1 MKKIVVALL
10 LISLFSCGKKEIQLP
25 QLNETI
31 VADVKDHSPIFMFFE
46 TNGKDTLIDVN
57 RSNSIS
63 STNWLF
69 NIDKRLPLKLV
80 IPEIQKLQ
88 AKKEKSSHKKQGSEN
103 YFTYMDSKKK
113 TLAFLPFTKVM
124 YELAKP
130 DFGVLIY
137 YTKEGKFIV
146 SGNFIKNVIAV
157 ERENLQSYLD
167 KLPSDKPNKFLF
179 CFDKEISF
187 EKYLEAI
194 VYLNKISVE
203 YPSLQLSDNQYFY

>member
-1 MKKIVVALL
+1 MKKILVALF

-31 VADVKDHSPIFMFFE
+31 VVDVKNHSPIYMFFE

-88 AKKEKSSHKKQGSEN
+88 DKKAKSSHLINGSKN

-113 TLAFLPFTKVM
+113 TLAFLPFTNVTYTLKNYNNGISVFFTKRNKIFVNNILVDKKDLES
-124 YELAKP
+124 YLNNLNRTYQEIAFGFDKNLSFQDYIIAKNVAN
-130 DFGVLIY
+130 DLEI
-137 YTKEGKFIV
+137 KFIT
-146 SGNFIKNVIAV
+146 F
-157 ERENLQSYLD
+157 
-167 KLPSDKPNKFLF
+167 
-179 CFDKEISF
+179 KEYI
-187 EKYLEAI
+187 Y
-194 VYLNKISVE
+194 
-203 YPSLQLSDNQYFY
+203 

>member
-1 MKKIVVALL
+1 MKKIIVALF

-25 QLNETI
+25 QLNETK
-31 VADVKDHSPIFMFFE
+31 VVDVKDHSPIYMFFE

-88 AKKEKSSHKKQGSEN
+88 VKKAKSSHKKEGSEN

-113 TLAFLPFTKVM
+113 TLAFLPFTNVTYTLKNYNNGISVFFTKRNKIFVNNILVHKKDLES
-124 YELAKP
+124 YLNNLNRTYQEIAFGFDKNLSFQDYIIAKNVAN
-130 DFGVLIY
+130 DLEI
-137 YTKEGKFIV
+137 KFIT
-146 SGNFIKNVIAV
+146 F
-157 ERENLQSYLD
+157 
-167 KLPSDKPNKFLF
+167 
-179 CFDKEISF
+179 KEYI
-187 EKYLEAI
+187 Y
-194 VYLNKISVE
+194 
-203 YPSLQLSDNQYFY
+203 

>member
-1 MKKIVVALL
+1 MKKILFSLL

-69 NIDKRLPLKLV
+69 NIDKRLPLRLV

-88 AKKEKSSHKKQGSEN
+88 AKKEKSSHKKEGSEN
-103 YFTYMDSKKK
+103 YFTYMDKKKK
-113 TLAFLPFTKVM
+113 TLAFLPFTKVV
-124 YELAKP
+124 YEQAKP
-130 DFGVLIY
+130 NFGVVIY
-137 YTKEGKFIV
+137 Y
-146 SGNFIKNVIAV
+146 NKNGIFVVNGV
-157 ERENLQSYLD
+157 EVDEENLQKHLD
-167 KLPSDKPNKFLF
+167 SLPSDKPNKFLF
-179 CFDKEISF
+179 CFDKEVSF

-194 VYLNKISVE
+194 VYLNKISEE
-203 YPSLQLSDNQYFY
+203 YPSLQLSNTQYVY

>member
-1 MKKIVVALL
+1 MKNIIVALF

-31 VADVKDHSPIFMFFE
+31 VVDVKDHSPIYMFFE

-88 AKKEKSSHKKQGSEN
+88 VKKAKSSHLINGSKN

-113 TLAFLPFTKVM
+113 TLAFLPFTNVTYTLKNYNNGISVFFTKRNKIFVNNILVDKKDLEN
-124 YELAKP
+124 YLNNLNNTYQEIAFGFDKNLSFQDYIIAKNVAN
-130 DFGVLIY
+130 DLEI
-137 YTKEGKFIV
+137 KFIT
-146 SGNFIKNVIAV
+146 F
-157 ERENLQSYLD
+157 
-167 KLPSDKPNKFLF
+167 
-179 CFDKEISF
+179 KEYI
-187 EKYLEAI
+187 Y
-194 VYLNKISVE
+194 
-203 YPSLQLSDNQYFY
+203 

>member
-1 MKKIVVALL
+1 MKKIIVALF

-31 VADVKDHSPIFMFFE
+31 VVDVKDHSPIYMFFE

-88 AKKEKSSHKKQGSEN
+88 DKKAKSSHLINGSKN

-113 TLAFLPFTKVM
+113 TLAFLPFTNVTYTLKNYNNGISVFFTKRNKIFVNNILVDKKDLES
-124 YELAKP
+124 YLNNLNRTYQEIAFGFDKNLSFQDYIIAKNVAN
-130 DFGVLIY
+130 DLEI
-137 YTKEGKFIV
+137 KFIT
-146 SGNFIKNVIAV
+146 F
-157 ERENLQSYLD
+157 
-167 KLPSDKPNKFLF
+167 
-179 CFDKEISF
+179 KEYI
-187 EKYLEAI
+187 Y
-194 VYLNKISVE
+194 
-203 YPSLQLSDNQYFY
+203 

>member
-1 MKKIVVALL
+1 MKKILVALF

-31 VADVKDHSPIFMFFE
+31 VVDVKNHSPIYMFFE

-88 AKKEKSSHKKQGSEN
+88 DKKAKSSHLINGSKN

-113 TLAFLPFTKVM
+113 TLAFLPFTNVTFTLKNYNNGISVFFTKRNKIFVNNILVDKKDLES
-124 YELAKP
+124 YLNNLNRTYQEIAFGFDKNLSFQDYIIAKNVAN
-130 DFGVLIY
+130 DLEI
-137 YTKEGKFIV
+137 KFIT
-146 SGNFIKNVIAV
+146 F
-157 ERENLQSYLD
+157 
-167 KLPSDKPNKFLF
+167 
-179 CFDKEISF
+179 KEYI
-187 EKYLEAI
+187 Y
-194 VYLNKISVE
+194 
-203 YPSLQLSDNQYFY
+203 

>member
-25 QLNETI
+25 QLNETV

-88 AKKEKSSHKKQGSEN
+88 AKKEKSSHKKECSEN
-103 YFTYMDSKKK
+103 YFTYMDKKKK
-113 TLAFLPFTKVM
+113 TLAFLPLV
-124 YELAKP
+124 
-130 DFGVLIY
+130 D
-137 YTKEGKFIV
+137 
-146 SGNFIKNVIAV
+146 V
-157 ERENLQSYLD
+157 EYV
-167 KLPSDKPNKFLF
+167 
-179 CFDKEISF
+179 FDKANEYERIKEKLIGETF
-187 EKYLEAI
+187 EYAPEFNYIINGLLMRYESDTELQEEQKSVLRPSQAEYQQYRMHVKYDA
-194 VYLNKISVE
+194 
-203 YPSLQLSDNQYFY
+203 

>member
-1 MKKIVVALL
+1 MKKILVALS

-25 QLNETI
+25 QLDETV
-31 VADVKDHSPIFMFFE
+31 VADVKDHSPIYMFFE
-46 TNGKDTLIDVN
+46 TNGNDTLIDVN

-80 IPEIQKLQ
+80 IPKIQKLL
-88 AKKEKSSHKKQGSEN
+88 AKKEKSSHKKEGSGN

-113 TLAFLPFTKVM
+113 TLAFLPFTKVV
-124 YELAKP
+124 YEQAKP
-130 DFGVLIY
+130 NFGVVIY
-137 YTKEGKFIV
+137 H
-146 SGNFIKNVIAV
+146 NKNGIFAV
-157 ERENLQSYLD
+157 NGVEVDKENLQNHLVS
-167 KLPSDKPNKFLF
+167 LPSDKPNKFLF

-194 VYLNKISVE
+194 VYLNEISVQ
-203 YPSLQLSDNQYFY
+203 YPFLQLSDTQYVY

>member
-1 MKKIVVALL
+1 MKKIIVALF

-25 QLNETI
+25 QLNETK
-31 VADVKDHSPIFMFFE
+31 VVDVKDHSPIYMFFE

-88 AKKEKSSHKKQGSEN
+88 VKKEKSSHKKEGSEN

-113 TLAFLPFTKVM
+113 TLAFLPFTNVTYTLKNYNNGISVFFTKRNKIFVNNILVDKKDLES
-124 YELAKP
+124 YLNNLNRTYQEIAFGFDKNLSFQDYIIAKNVAN
-130 DFGVLIY
+130 DLEI
-137 YTKEGKFIV
+137 KFIT
-146 SGNFIKNVIAV
+146 F
-157 ERENLQSYLD
+157 
-167 KLPSDKPNKFLF
+167 
-179 CFDKEISF
+179 KEYI
-187 EKYLEAI
+187 Y
-194 VYLNKISVE
+194 
-203 YPSLQLSDNQYFY
+203 

>member
-1 MKKIVVALL
+1 MKKIIVALF

-31 VADVKDHSPIFMFFE
+31 VVDVKDHSPIYMFFE

-57 RSNSIS
+57 RCNSIS

-88 AKKEKSSHKKQGSEN
+88 VKKEKSSHKKEGSEN

-113 TLAFLPFTKVM
+113 TLAFLSFTNVTYTLKNYNNGISVFFTKRNKIFVNNILVDKKDLES
-124 YELAKP
+124 YLNNLNNTYQEIAFGFDKNLSFQDYIIAKNVAN
-130 DFGVLIY
+130 DLEI
-137 YTKEGKFIV
+137 KFIT
-146 SGNFIKNVIAV
+146 F
-157 ERENLQSYLD
+157 
-167 KLPSDKPNKFLF
+167 
-179 CFDKEISF
+179 KEYI
-187 EKYLEAI
+187 Y
-194 VYLNKISVE
+194 
-203 YPSLQLSDNQYFY
+203 

>member
-1 MKKIVVALL
+1 MKKIIVALF

-25 QLNETI
+25 QLNETK
-31 VADVKDHSPIFMFFE
+31 VVDVKDHSPIYMFFE

-88 AKKEKSSHKKQGSEN
+88 VKKEKSSHKKEGSEN

-113 TLAFLPFTKVM
+113 TLAFLPFTNVTYTLKNYNNGISVFFTKRNKIFVNNILVHKKDLES
-124 YELAKP
+124 YLNNLNNTYQEIAFGFDKNLSFQDYIIAKNVAN
-130 DFGVLIY
+130 DLEI
-137 YTKEGKFIV
+137 KFIT
-146 SGNFIKNVIAV
+146 F
-157 ERENLQSYLD
+157 
-167 KLPSDKPNKFLF
+167 
-179 CFDKEISF
+179 KEYI
-187 EKYLEAI
+187 Y
-194 VYLNKISVE
+194 
-203 YPSLQLSDNQYFY
+203 

>member
-1 MKKIVVALL
+1 MKKIIVALF

-31 VADVKDHSPIFMFFE
+31 VVDVKDHSPIYMFFE

-88 AKKEKSSHKKQGSEN
+88 VKKAKSSHKKEGSEN

-113 TLAFLPFTKVM
+113 TLAFLPFTNVTYTLKNYNNGISVFFTKRNKIFVNNILVHKKDLES
-124 YELAKP
+124 YLNNLNNTYQEIAFGFDKNLSFQDYIIAKNVAN
-130 DFGVLIY
+130 DLEI
-137 YTKEGKFIV
+137 KFITFK
-146 SGNFIKNVIAV
+146 SIF
-157 ERENLQSYLD
+157 
-167 KLPSDKPNKFLF
+167 
-179 CFDKEISF
+179 ISF
-187 EKYLEAI
+187 NCQLKT
-194 VYLNKISVE
+194 VY
-203 YPSLQLSDNQYFY
+203 

>member
-1 MKKIVVALL
+1 MKKIIVALF

-31 VADVKDHSPIFMFFE
+31 VVDVKDHSPIYMFFE

-88 AKKEKSSHKKQGSEN
+88 VKKAKSSHKKEGSEN

-113 TLAFLPFTKVM
+113 TLAFLPFTNVTYTLKNYNNGISVFFTKRNKIFVNNILVHKKDLES
-124 YELAKP
+124 YLNNLNNTYQEIAFGFDKNLSFQDYIIAKNVAN
-130 DFGVLIY
+130 DLEI
-137 YTKEGKFIV
+137 KFIT
-146 SGNFIKNVIAV
+146 F
-157 ERENLQSYLD
+157 
-167 KLPSDKPNKFLF
+167 
-179 CFDKEISF
+179 KEYI
-187 EKYLEAI
+187 Y
-194 VYLNKISVE
+194 
-203 YPSLQLSDNQYFY
+203 

>member
-1 MKKIVVALL
+1 MKKIIVALF

-31 VADVKDHSPIFMFFE
+31 VVDVKDHSPIYMFFE

-88 AKKEKSSHKKQGSEN
+88 VKKEKSSHKKEGSEN

-113 TLAFLPFTKVM
+113 TLAFLSFTNVTYTLKNYNNGISVFFTKRNKIFVNNILVDKKDLES
-124 YELAKP
+124 YLNNLNNTYQEIAFGFDKNLSFQDYIIAKNVAN
-130 DFGVLIY
+130 DLEI
-137 YTKEGKFIV
+137 KFIT
-146 SGNFIKNVIAV
+146 F
-157 ERENLQSYLD
+157 
-167 KLPSDKPNKFLF
+167 
-179 CFDKEISF
+179 KEYI
-187 EKYLEAI
+187 Y
-194 VYLNKISVE
+194 
-203 YPSLQLSDNQYFY
+203 

>member
-1 MKKIVVALL
+1 MKKIIVALF

-25 QLNETI
+25 QLNETK
-31 VADVKDHSPIFMFFE
+31 VVDVKDHSPIYMFFE

-88 AKKEKSSHKKQGSEN
+88 VKKEKSSHKKEGSEN

-113 TLAFLPFTKVM
+113 MLAFLSFTNVTYTLKNYNNGISVFFTKKNKIFVNNILVDKKDLES
-124 YELAKP
+124 YLNNLNNTYQEIAFGFDKNLSFQDYIIAKNVAN
-130 DFGVLIY
+130 DLEI
-137 YTKEGKFIV
+137 KFIT
-146 SGNFIKNVIAV
+146 F
-157 ERENLQSYLD
+157 
-167 KLPSDKPNKFLF
+167 
-179 CFDKEISF
+179 KEYI
-187 EKYLEAI
+187 Y
-194 VYLNKISVE
+194 
-203 YPSLQLSDNQYFY
+203 

>member
-25 QLNETI
+25 QLNETV

-88 AKKEKSSHKKQGSEN
+88 AKKEKSSHKKEGSEN
-103 YFTYMDSKKK
+103 YFTYMDKKKK
-113 TLAFLPFTKVM
+113 TLAFLPFTSVDYKLKSFDEKNLEFYFLKNNLFRIGDDIKSIDKLNGFINKLSSENQSRIIFSFDKEMSFEM
-124 YELAKP
+124 YM
-130 DFGVLIY
+130 Y
-137 YTKEGKFIV
+137 YEI
-146 SGNFIKNVIAV
+146 FIKN
-157 ERENLQSYLD
+157 LD
-167 KLPSDKPNKFLF
+167 VSKKVLNI
-179 CFDKEISF
+179 DKEYI
-187 EKYLEAI
+187 Y
-194 VYLNKISVE
+194 
-203 YPSLQLSDNQYFY
+203 

>member
-1 MKKIVVALL
+1 MKKIIVALF

-31 VADVKDHSPIFMFFE
+31 VVDVKDHSPIYMFFE

-80 IPEIQKLQ
+80 IPEIQKMQ
-88 AKKEKSSHKKQGSEN
+88 VKKAKSSHKKEGSEN

-113 TLAFLPFTKVM
+113 TLAFLPFTNVTYTLKNYNNGISVFFTKRNKIFVNNILVHKKDLES
-124 YELAKP
+124 YLNNLNNTYQEIAFGFDKNLSFQDYIIAKNVAN
-130 DFGVLIY
+130 DLEI
-137 YTKEGKFIV
+137 KFIT
-146 SGNFIKNVIAV
+146 F
-157 ERENLQSYLD
+157 
-167 KLPSDKPNKFLF
+167 
-179 CFDKEISF
+179 KEYI
-187 EKYLEAI
+187 Y
-194 VYLNKISVE
+194 
-203 YPSLQLSDNQYFY
+203 